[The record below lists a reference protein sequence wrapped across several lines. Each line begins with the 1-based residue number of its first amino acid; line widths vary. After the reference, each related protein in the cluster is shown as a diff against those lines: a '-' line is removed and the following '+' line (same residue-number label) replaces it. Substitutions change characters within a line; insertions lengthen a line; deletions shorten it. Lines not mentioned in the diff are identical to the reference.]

1 MDNRLAEPHLIQFVQ
16 IAAFR
21 INGRRLL
28 LISYILT
35 NYLKRRFAM
44 EALIE
49 DRVKEKTPILSGFMY
64 EKPVLSDR
72 IKGLRD
78 IFHAAKWEIDIDRM
92 KYYTEAYK
100 ETEGQLPAM
109 RNAKGLEKTLAN
121 MTIRI
126 DDEELIVGAKSS
138 KRYSAPSAIEV
149 GGARGYATLAL
160 ACYKSGK
167 TVPEVMPDGFLGR
180 SAEFLKHVHAF
191 TEEEYKLISEE
202 IFPYWGIDVPDKV
215 NAMAGLGGIFSG
227 GKVPPMPWHHISV
240 GLEKPIKMGLK
251 GIARQAADR
260 LKELD
265 PNETDYEKKKVF
277 LEAVQVSCDAVI
289 MFAGRYTRMAEE
301 KAQTAT
307 PQRKKELL
315 EIAERCRRVPG
326 ETPRTFMEALQT
338 IYLIQMAVI
347 VSHGDVVICPGR
359 VDQYLFPFYKDDIDA
374 GRITPEQALEA
385 IEEYQI
391 KTAYSFNG
399 PGVFTIGGVDK
410 NGEDVTNDISH
421 LFVEAHRNLK
431 GLCNGIA
438 ARISEKTP
446 RDFLSKIC
454 EVNRHTAGIAI
465 YNDEVQIRDLME
477 SGGYKLEDA
486 RNWCNIGCTEIT
498 GSANNNGNTAVGL
511 FHVPCLE
518 MALNEGRAMMS
529 GWQPMGV
536 PTPPAASF
544 KTFEEVKNA
553 FAAQVAHA
561 IAKTVKGLEDREPK
575 VPEVFAQ
582 PLLSA
587 TIEGCIE
594 SATDMYAGGAR
605 YNHATIGNQGLATQ
619 ADSLTAIKWAV
630 FDKKRITMEELV
642 KHLRNNFKGAE
653 EVRQMLLNAP
663 KYGNDDPYADEMA
676 LWVVQNFVDELKKHK
691 YWMKNGTLRGL
702 MISSATHQ
710 YEGMVVGA
718 TPDGRLA
725 GMPVSN
731 GMSPSNATE
740 KNGLT
745 AALLSGAAT
754 ASIPLGDGSS
764 FNITFNPSLLQGD
777 ERLDK
782 FTSMVEGYLSMGG
795 RQLNPN
801 PVSKE
806 TLVDAQKNPQN
817 YPELQVKV
825 SGYSARFIDIHKSLQ
840 DDIIRRTGFE
850 AC

>member
-1 MDNRLAEPHLIQFVQ
+1 
-16 IAAFR
+16 
-21 INGRRLL
+21 
-28 LISYILT
+28 
-35 NYLKRRFAM
+35 M
-44 EALIE
+44 EALQV
-49 DRVKEKTPILSGFMY
+49 DRGNEKAPKMSGMFMY
-64 EKPVLSDR
+64 ETPYLSDR
-72 IKGLRD
+72 IKALRD
-78 IFHAAKWEIDIDRM
+78 AFHAAKWEIDIDRM
-92 KYYTEAYK
+92 RYYTEAYK
-100 ETEGQLPAM
+100 ETEGQLPTM

-121 MTIRI
+121 MAIRI

-180 SAEFLKHVHAF
+180 SAEFLKHIHEF
-191 TEEEYKLISEE
+191 TEEEYRLISEE
-202 IFPYWGIDVPDKV
+202 IFPYWGIKVPEKV
-215 NAMAGLGGIFSG
+215 GAMVGLGGIFSG
-227 GKVPPMPWHHISV
+227 GEVPPMPWHHISV
-240 GLEKPIKMGLK
+240 GLEKPLKMGLK
-251 GIARQAADR
+251 GIARQAADK

-265 PNETDYEKKKVF
+265 PNEADYAKKKDF
-277 LEAVQVSCDAVI
+277 LEAVQVSCDAVM
-289 MFAGRYTRMAEE
+289 MFAGRYAKLAEE
-301 KAQTAT
+301 KAKTAA
-307 PQRKKELL
+307 PERKKELL

-326 ETPRTFMEALQT
+326 ETPRTFMEALQS

-359 VDQYLFPFYKDDIDA
+359 VDQYLYPLYKDDVEA
-374 GRITPEQALEA
+374 GRITKEQALEA

-421 LFVEAHRNLK
+421 LFVDAHRNLK

-446 RDFLSKIC
+446 RDFLMKVC

-465 YNDEVQIRDLME
+465 YNDEIQIRDLME
-477 SGGYKLEDA
+477 GGGYNLEDA
-486 RNWCNIGCTEIT
+486 RNWVNIGCTEIT
-498 GSANNNGNTAVGL
+498 GAANNNGNTAVGL

-518 MALNEGRAMMS
+518 MALNEGCAAMA
-529 GWQPMGV
+529 GWKQMGV
-536 PTPPAASF
+536 KTPPVSEM
-544 KTFEEVKNA
+544 KTFEDVKKA
-553 FAAQVAHA
+553 FAAQVSHA
-561 IAKTVKGLEDREPK
+561 MGKTVKGISEREPK

-594 SATDMYAGGAR
+594 SATDMYAGGAK

-619 ADSLTAIKWAV
+619 ADSLTAIRWAV
-630 FDKKRITMEELV
+630 FDKKLITLEELV
-642 KHLRNNFKGAE
+642 KHLRNNFKDAE

-663 KYGNDDPYADEMA
+663 KYGNDDPYADETA
-676 LWVVQNFVDELKKHK
+676 LWVVENFVNELKKHK

-731 GMSPSNATE
+731 GMSPSNAME
-740 KNGLT
+740 KNGMT
-745 AALLSGAAT
+745 AALLSGATT
-754 ASIPLGDGSS
+754 ASVPLGDGSS
-764 FNITFNPSLLQGD
+764 FNLTFNPTLIQKD
-777 ERLDK
+777 EQLEK

-795 RQLNPN
+795 RQLQFN

-806 TLVDAQKNPQN
+806 TLIDAQKHPEN

-840 DDIIRRTGFE
+840 DDIIRRTDF
-850 AC
+850 ANC

>member
-1 MDNRLAEPHLIQFVQ
+1 
-16 IAAFR
+16 
-21 INGRRLL
+21 
-28 LISYILT
+28 
-35 NYLKRRFAM
+35 M
-44 EALIE
+44 EALLE
-49 DRVKEKTPILSGFMY
+49 ERTVEKRPVTSGGFMY
-64 EKPVLSDR
+64 GKPYLSDR

-78 IFHAAKWEIDIDRM
+78 IFFNAKWEIDIDRM
-92 KYYTEAYK
+92 KYYTQAYK
-100 ETEGQLPAM
+100 ETEGQLPPM

-149 GGARGYATLAL
+149 GGARGYATVAL

-167 TVPEVMPDGFLGR
+167 TVPEVMPDGFMGR
-180 SAEFLKHVHAF
+180 SAEFLKHVHEF
-191 TEEEYKLISEE
+191 TEEEYKLITEE
-202 IFPYWGIDVPDKV
+202 IFPYWDIKVPENV
-215 NAMAGLGGIFSG
+215 RSMAGLGGIFSG

-240 GLEKPIKMGLK
+240 GLEKPLKMGLK
-251 GIARQAADR
+251 GIAHQAADR
-260 LKELD
+260 MKELNPD
-265 PNETDYEKKKVF
+265 ETGYEKKKDF

-289 MFAGRYTRMAEE
+289 MFAARYAKMAEE
-301 KAQTAT
+301 KAKTAA
-307 PQRKKELL
+307 PQRRKELL
-315 EIAERCRRVPG
+315 EIAERCLHVPA
-326 ETPRTFMEALQT
+326 EPPRNFMEALQT

-347 VSHGDVVICPGR
+347 VSHGDAVICPGR
-359 VDQYLFPFYKDDIDA
+359 VDQYLYPFYKEDREA
-374 GRITPEQALEA
+374 GRITPEQAMEA

-410 NGEDVTNDISH
+410 NGDDAVNYISH

-446 RDFLSKIC
+446 RDFLTKIC

-465 YNDEVQIRDLME
+465 YNDDVQIRDLIQG
-477 SGGYKLEDA
+477 GGYKLEDA
-486 RNWCNIGCTEIT
+486 RDWCNIGCTEIT

-536 PTPPAASF
+536 KTPPVSEL
-544 KTFEEVKNA
+544 KTFEDVKKA
-553 FAAQVAHA
+553 FAAQVAHG
-561 IAKTVKGLEDREPK
+561 IEKTVKGIHEREPK
-575 VPEVFAQ
+575 VSGVFAQ

-594 SATDMYAGGAR
+594 SATDLYAGGAK

-630 FDKKRITMEELV
+630 FDKKLITLEDLV
-642 KHLRNNFKGAE
+642 KHLRNNFKDAE
-653 EVRQMLLNAP
+653 EVRQMLINAP
-663 KYGNDDPYADEMA
+663 KYGNDDPYADETA
-676 LWVVQNFVDELKKHK
+676 LWVVENFVNELKKHK
-691 YWMKNGTLRGL
+691 YWIKDGTLRGL

-725 GMPVSN
+725 GTPVSN
-731 GMSPSNATE
+731 GMSPSNAME

-745 AALLSGAAT
+745 AALISGATT

-777 ERLDK
+777 EQLDK
-782 FTSMVEGYLSMGG
+782 FTSMVEGYLSLGG

-801 PVSKE
+801 PVSIA
-806 TLVDAQKNPQN
+806 TLVDAQKNPGN

-840 DDIIRRTGFE
+840 DDIIKRTGFE

>member
-1 MDNRLAEPHLIQFVQ
+1 
-16 IAAFR
+16 
-21 INGRRLL
+21 
-28 LISYILT
+28 
-35 NYLKRRFAM
+35 M
-44 EALIE
+44 EALKVE
-49 DRVKEKTPILSGFMY
+49 PVVEKVLKASGMFMY
-64 EKPVLSDR
+64 EKPYLSER
-72 IKGLRD
+72 IKELRD
-78 IFHAAKWEIDIDRM
+78 AYHAAKWEIDIDRM
-92 KYYTEAYK
+92 RYYTEAYK
-100 ETEGQLPAM
+100 ETEGKLPPM

-138 KRYSAPSAIEV
+138 KRYSAPTAIEV

-180 SAEFLKHVHAF
+180 SAEFLKHTSEF
-191 TEEEYKLISEE
+191 TDEEYRLITEE
-202 IFPYWGIDVPDKV
+202 IFPYWGIKVSDKIGEMV
-215 NAMAGLGGIFSG
+215 GLGGVFK
-227 GKVPPMPWHHISV
+227 GKVPPIPWHHISV
-240 GLEKPIKMGLK
+240 GLEKPLKMGLK

-260 LKELD
+260 MRELD
-265 PNETDYEKKKVF
+265 PQEIDYEKRKDF
-277 LEAVQVSCDAVI
+277 LEAVQISCDAVV
-289 MFAGRYTRMAEE
+289 MFARRYAALAEE
-301 KAQTAT
+301 KAGTAS

-315 EIAERCRRVPG
+315 DIAARCRRVPG
-326 ETPRTFMEALQT
+326 ETPRTFMEALQL

-359 VDQYLFPFYKDDIDA
+359 VDQYLYPFYRDDIAA
-374 GRITPEQALEA
+374 GRITRKDALEA

-410 NGEDVTNDISH
+410 NGEDVTNDVSH

-438 ARISEKTP
+438 ARISAKTP
-446 RDFLSKIC
+446 REFLTKIC

-465 YNDEVQIRDLME
+465 YNDEIQIRDLMQ
-477 SGGYKLEDA
+477 SGGYSLEDA
-486 RNWCNIGCTEIT
+486 RDWCNIGCTEIT
-498 GSANNNGNTAVGL
+498 GTANNNGNTAVGL

-518 MALNEGRAMMS
+518 MALNEGCASLS
-529 GWQPMGV
+529 GWQQMGLK
-536 PTPPAASF
+536 TPPASTF
-544 KTFEEVKNA
+544 KTFEDVKKA

-561 IAKTVKGLEDREPK
+561 IEKTVRGIDEREPK
-575 VPEVFAQ
+575 VSEIFAQ

-594 SATDMYAGGAR
+594 SATDMYAGGAK

-630 FDKKRITMEELV
+630 FDKKLITMEELV

-653 EVRQMLLNAP
+653 EVRQTLLNAP
-663 KYGNDDPYADEMA
+663 KYGNDDAYADEIA
-676 LWVVQNFVDELKKHK
+676 LWVVQNYVNELKKHK
-691 YWMKNGTLRGL
+691 YWLKNGTLRGL

-731 GMSPSNATE
+731 GMSPSNAME

-745 AALLSGAAT
+745 AALISGAAT
-754 ASIPLGDGSS
+754 ASVPLGDGSS
-764 FNITFNPSLLQGD
+764 FNIMFNPTLIQED
-777 ERLDK
+777 EQLDK
-782 FTSMVEGYLSMGG
+782 FTSMVEAYLTIGG

-806 TLVDAQKNPQN
+806 ILIDAQKHPEN

-850 AC
+850 SC